1 MIKERMKIQA
11 MFFLNII
18 KIIFIIHFFTLIH
31 GTEFKLDHDQE
42 FDQFEKLYR
51 EKKYEK
57 LYRELK
63 ECEFKDS
70 RCAQILG
77 EMYFI
82 GLHVDQDIVTAISYW
97 KLSSDYGNSEGQF
110 CMGMVY
116 TLFPFLDSLECI
128 TNSHVGAKHPKITL
142 DNFLENGSPIPCDF
156 YPYSKD
162 DAPKFL
168 KKYKSLII
176 NHSFNDQDY
185 EKDANVIEKVSKSIQ
200 LSNLYLYF
208 SSLSGHTG
216 AQLALGFRYEHGLGV
231 PRSCEAA
238 ISNYIETA
246 KTSVSFKKQ
255 GFSEKEQLIRL
266 SIPDWEPMKKLFN
279 PTENRNRE
287 DLAINLAESGSITIQ
302 LALAKRYL
310 LGVDGFKQDATKAY
324 KYLRKIADK
333 AKSMVGVVLDIPS
346 TLIYGEAIGLLG
358 YMHALGIGTSPDL
371 KTASEYFSIS
381 AFIYNDPGG
390 HNGMGYVYFHG
401 CEGFERNFRL
411 AFHHFNESAF
421 HLFAD
426 AQYNLASLYLTGM
439 GTPQSYS
446 DAISWYTRAYEQG
459 HLPSAYA
466 LSQLNLNGLGINRD
480 CNTALG
486 FLREII
492 QRSNWTNNLISI
504 TNKFSRSKSKD
515 EKNQM
520 ILSTMKLAITGY
532 APSISNLASLLDQD
546 LRNNKHLEWV
556 SSIIGIPLPDF
567 SFKPNRVEY
576 WFKLLSAKVIPKI
589 LLKFF
594 PDLENINLDTY
605 NIGNENNEKG
615 IENINKWYLP
625 QMFLEFSIY
634 NENVDSIIRYGDYS
648 YYGKGVELRYKLS
661 PKLLE
666 NSSNSSW
673 IRPLELE
680 IVSME
685 SPNYLAAFDLYKIV
699 SNSIIT
705 SRWMISP
712 ISEASFNLAFM
723 AQFGIGIVQDLHFA
737 EKYYKKMV
745 ETGSINRI
753 SNGIGDLLI
762 YFTQIHRSLNKTIN
776 SLNKISYQ
784 DLKAN
789 GNFFLILK
797 LGHLLLFLLI
807 LKLLVYIYT
816 KWTKTRGDSS

>member
-1 MIKERMKIQA
+1 MRMQP
-11 MFFLNII
+11 MFFFSIPGII
-18 KIIFIIHFFTLIH
+18 LIFNFFTLIY
-31 GTEFKLDHDQE
+31 GTGYQLDHDQE
-42 FDQFEKLYR
+42 FDRFEKLYR
-51 EKKYEK
+51 EGNYEQ
-57 LYRELK
+57 LYTELK
-63 ECEFKDS
+63 ECEYKDS
-70 RCAQILG
+70 RCTQILG
-77 EMYFI
+77 EMYFT
-82 GLHVDQDIVTAISYW
+82 GLYVDQDIVMAISYW
-97 KLSSDYGNSEGQF
+97 KLSSDYGNPEGQF

-116 TLFPFLDSLECI
+116 TLFPFLDSLECS
-128 TNSHVGAKHPKITL
+128 TYGQLGAKPPKITL
-142 DNFLENGSPIPCDF
+142 ENFIEYDDPVPCDF
-156 YPYSKD
+156 YPYSQD

-168 KKYKSLII
+168 EKYKSLITKHASNGQ
-176 NHSFNDQDY
+176 NH
-185 EKDANVIEKVSKSIQ
+185 EKGANIIENIAKSIRI
-200 LSNLYLYF
+200 SNLYLYF

-246 KTSVSFKKQ
+246 KTSISFKKQ

-266 SIPDWEPMKKLFN
+266 SIPDWEPLKKLFN

-287 DLAINLAESGSITIQ
+287 DLAVNLAESGSITIQ

-310 LGVDGFKQDATKAY
+310 LGADGFKQDSVRAY
-324 KYLRKIADK
+324 KYLRKIADQ

-358 YMHALGIGTSPDL
+358 YMHALGLGTTPDL
-371 KTASEYFSIS
+371 KLASEYFSIS

-439 GTPQSYS
+439 GTTQSYS

-466 LSQLNLNGLGINRD
+466 LSQLNLNGLGTNRD

-486 FLREII
+486 FLRRIL
-492 QRSNWTNNLISI
+492 QKSNWTINLISV
-504 TNKFSRSKSKD
+504 TNKFSRSRNKD
-515 EKNQM
+515 EKNRM

-532 APSISNLASLLDQD
+532 DPSISNLASLLDQD
-546 LRNNKHLEWV
+546 LRNNRHFEWV
-556 SSIIGIPLPDF
+556 SSIIGIPLSDF
-567 SFKPNRVEY
+567 SLRQNRAEY
-576 WFKLLSAKVIPKI
+576 WFKFLSAKIIPKI

-605 NIGNENNEKG
+605 NIGNKHDQKG
-615 IENINKWYLP
+615 IENRNKWYLP

-634 NENVDSIIRYGDYS
+634 NENVDSIVRYGDYS

-661 PKLLE
+661 PKILGSSSLL
-666 NSSNSSW
+666 SW
-673 IRPLELE
+673 TRPLEPE
-680 IVSME
+680 IASLE
-685 SPNYLAAFDLYKIV
+685 SPNYLAALDLYKIV

-712 ISEASFNLAFM
+712 VSEASFNLAFM
-723 AQFGIGIVQDLHFA
+723 AQFGIGIDQDLHLA
-737 EKYYKKMV
+737 EKYYKRMV
-745 ETGSINRI
+745 ETGSINRV

-762 YFTQIHRSLNKTIN
+762 SFTKIHKSFNLTIGSLK
-776 SLNKISYQ
+776 KISYQ
-784 DLKAN
+784 DLMAN
-789 GNFFLILK
+789 RNFFLILK

-816 KWTKTRGDSS
+816 KWTKTREDHS